1 MEIHEEEQISVVR
14 ACKIMKLE
22 RSMYYCRSVR
32 DDNEVEAKLR
42 RYAGEYPTRGFPEYS
57 KRIRKE
63 GYEWNHKRV
72 RRVYR
77 KPEMSKR
84 KRVKRRLQ
92 NPEKQSLLQPLEA
105 NLTWSMDFMH
115 DSLESGR

>member
-1 MEIHEEEQISVVR
+1 
-14 ACKIMKLE
+14 
-22 RSMYYCRSVR
+22 MYYCRSVR